1 MQLRISM
8 YMNRAEPISNNIETR
23 LEFTTHE
30 EYVKHSLSFVDSQ
43 DDSTGASSVPT
54 LENYENEIDDETR
67 FPIASLDPQTL
78 SGSHCSHDTS

>member
-1 MQLRISM
+1 M
-8 YMNRAEPISNNIETR
+8 YMNRAAPISNNIETC

-54 LENYENEIDDETR
+54 LKNYENEIDDETR